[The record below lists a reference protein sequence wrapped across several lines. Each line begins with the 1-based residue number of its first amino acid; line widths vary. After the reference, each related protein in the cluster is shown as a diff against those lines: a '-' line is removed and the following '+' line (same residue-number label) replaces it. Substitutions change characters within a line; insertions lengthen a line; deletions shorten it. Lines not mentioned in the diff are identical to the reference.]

1 MTDLADSPLWL
12 IAGTV
17 LLALLLSVVPLPGPL
32 ALYRPEWL
40 ALVVIYWCLTSP
52 ERFGPGAAWTC
63 GIVMDALHGTLL
75 GENAL
80 ALLLLSFFALRFR
93 LQVRVFPILQQS
105 LTVALLL
112 ALHTFILIWIDGVSD
127 VAIGGVTRLWP
138 VLVSALAWPLVVLGL
153 DRVRERSGNGARVP
167 G

>member
-1 MTDLADSPLWL
+1 MTDLANSPLWL

-105 LTVALLL
+105 LTVAMLL
-112 ALHTFILIWIDGVSD
+112 ALHTFILIWIDGVAD

-153 DRVRERSGNGARVP
+153 DRVRERSGNGAHVP